1 MNPDLLRNYLAKRRV
16 DRRGAIRI
24 TGAASAIGAAAWAG
38 VGGAHAAT
46 PTGPAVPGDRFDDTP
61 FDYADPANLSDWAP
75 SRYGADDQRGAL
87 NEVTPEKTAAALAL
101 LDARRGVHTY
111 NLGEL
116 MWNGFPAFQA
126 DPPRTYDQR
135 LTVYGY
141 VPPPEFQAEG
151 GVVMS
156 TEPLGPGKLSWH
168 EERFVG
174 HQYPK
179 HPEPLAT
186 TYQIGTQTD
195 GLNHI
200 GAAEYFYN
208 GLRGPDIARGH
219 GTTRLGNENVGPVVT
234 RGVLL
239 DVLGVKLAGGATD
252 DLAEPASNGRPLLRE
267 DYRITVEDLREALE
281 FADVDGI
288 EPGDVVL
295 VRTGWNQLLARRD
308 PADIE
313 RWEATAGMPGI
324 YLREAR
330 WLAQFRPALV
340 GSDTWALEVLGNPVN
355 EDGTSFP
362 VHQELLMRNGIRIG
376 ESYVLDGLAADG
388 AYEFVFTVTPQF
400 AEGATAGNTPP
411 AALAQPR

>member
-1 MNPDLLRNYLAKRRV
+1 MNPDLLRNYLAKHRV
-16 DRRGAIRI
+16 NRRGAIRI
-24 TGAASAIGAAAWAG
+24 AGAASAIGAATWAG
-38 VGGAHAAT
+38 AGSAQATGA
-46 PTGPAVPGDRFDDTP
+46 PSVVPDDHFDDTP
-61 FDYADPANLSDWAP
+61 FDYADPANLPDWAP
-75 SRYGADDQRGAL
+75 SRYGADDQRGAF
-87 NEVTPEKTAAALAL
+87 NEVTPERTAAALAL
-101 LDARRGVHTY
+101 LDTRRAVRTY

-141 VPPPEFQAEG
+141 VPPPEFQSEG

-156 TEPLGPGKLSWH
+156 TEPLGANKVIWH
-168 EERFVG
+168 EERFLG

-186 TYQIGTQTD
+186 TYQIGSQTD
-195 GLNHI
+195 NLNHI
-200 GAAEYFYN
+200 GAGEYFYN

-219 GTTRLGNENVGPVVT
+219 GTTKLGNENMGPVAT

-239 DVLGVKLAGGATD
+239 DVLGVKLAEGATG
-252 DLAEPASNGRPLLRE
+252 DLAEPASNGQPLLRE
-267 DYRITVEDLREALE
+267 DYRITVEDLQAAMD
-281 FADVDGI
+281 FADVDEIG
-288 EPGDVVL
+288 PGDVVL

-330 WLAQFRPALV
+330 WLAQFRPAII
-340 GSDTWALEVLGNPVN
+340 GSDTWALEVLGSPVN

-362 VHQELLMRNGIRIG
+362 VHQELLMRHGIRIG
-376 ESYVLDGLAADG
+376 ESYVLDGLADDG